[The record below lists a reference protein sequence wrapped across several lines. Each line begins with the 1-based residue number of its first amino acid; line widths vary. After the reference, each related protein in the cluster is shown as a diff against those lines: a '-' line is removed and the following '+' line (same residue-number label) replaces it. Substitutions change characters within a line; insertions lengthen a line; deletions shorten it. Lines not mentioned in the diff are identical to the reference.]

1 MAFDL
6 NNASSTQLLLALD
19 CCRVTLVSH
28 PKIVNQSV
36 LDRLVAN
43 ISTMVSGAHR
53 SEQLLAGEK
62 PSSQPK
68 AADIYQRVC
77 SIIGVILGRH
87 RRRLADRYHL
97 LIPVLQGLLRAL
109 FWPGTDSVGSMQ
121 QAATAT
127 ALNTFGKTIPTW
139 LRTSTEALPAEAAQQ
154 FTRLLSSICNPTVS
168 AARQSSKRG
177 RNELNDETK
186 KARLFAGQQMQY
198 LIMEYARS
206 TLDGQINPLVKE
218 HLMPGLYAVLDAMD
232 RDLMR
237 ALNSGMDPSSR
248 AIFKTLYDDWCRY
261 GRWDKS

>member
-1 MAFDL
+1 
-6 NNASSTQLLLALD
+6 
-19 CCRVTLVSH
+19 
-28 PKIVNQSV
+28 
-36 LDRLVAN
+36 
-43 ISTMVSGAHR
+43 
-53 SEQLLAGEK
+53 
-62 PSSQPK
+62 
-68 AADIYQRVC
+68 
-77 SIIGVILGRH
+77 
-87 RRRLADRYHL
+87 
-97 LIPVLQGLLRAL
+97 
-109 FWPGTDSVGSMQ
+109 
-121 QAATAT
+121 
-127 ALNTFGKTIPTW
+127 